1 MTNVIKCNHN
11 PCAVYADRGIL
22 AHREQGYET
31 DIKTPLTANLD
42 SPVGKNKIV
51 AMVLMIIRCPVGAHS
66 PLLLN
71 IGREYGACR
80 CQILSVVACDK
91 HPGVSLYMPP

>member
-11 PCAVYADRGIL
+11 PCAVYANRGIL

-42 SPVGKNKIV
+42 SPVGKNKISNT
-51 AMVLMIIRCPVGAHS
+51 VLKIIRGHVVARSFSSFDTG
-66 PLLLN
+66 
-71 IGREYGACR
+71 GEYGAC
-80 CQILSVVACDK
+80 
-91 HPGVSLYMPP
+91 